1 MMTASAMIATLF
13 FGGWDIPF
21 TQADNV
27 AAVSFPMVLLS
38 MLIFALKCAFFLFLF
53 IWIRWTLPR
62 FRYDQLMSLGW
73 KVFLPVSLAYI
84 VIVASLI
91 LALDIAGIERGLV
104 YGLIL
109 FGVNAVLLVILFMV
123 LDRGRIVSPSSA
135 PAVGARLAI
144 LRQLAAERAR
154 LSAMRP
160 R

>member
-53 IWIRWTLPR
+53 IWVRWTLPR
-62 FRYDQLMSLGW
+62 FRYDQLMALGW
-73 KVFLPVSLAYI
+73 KVLLPVALAYI
-84 VIVASLI
+84 VIIAAMI
-91 LALDIAGIERGLV
+91 LALDAAGIERGFI

-109 FGVNAVLLVILFMV
+109 FGVNAVLLVALFV
-123 LDRGRIVSPSSA
+123 LLDRGRIVSPASP
-135 PAVGARLAI
+135 PAVGARLAQ

-154 LSAMRP
+154 LSAMGP